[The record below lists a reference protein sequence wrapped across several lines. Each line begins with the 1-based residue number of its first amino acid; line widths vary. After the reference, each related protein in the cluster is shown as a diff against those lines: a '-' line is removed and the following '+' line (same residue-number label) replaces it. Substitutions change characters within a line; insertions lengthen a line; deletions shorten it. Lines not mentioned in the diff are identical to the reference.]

1 MKLQKLT
8 MPSFTRKLLLLI
20 VGIACSA
27 TFTTVQ
33 SAEKTEKKSKA
44 AECAES
50 VKCGNCK
57 LSQDKKNAHK
67 SSSKCDSNK
76 TCAHHAKRS
85 QPKGRPPGPPHAA
98 PGNERKGLPP
108 EAQKFSER
116 IRDFHQ
122 QIGNLYREGKKDE
135 ARKVTDNLRK
145 FIQDHAELAR
155 KMGPPMHGRGPAHHS
170 GHHPPAPKA
179 AGRPGRPESPKT
191 PSEEIERRMRHIL
204 QAAENLEQ
212 AGMEKESKKLR
223 QQAEHMEREL
233 QKHRQQNEGRAH
245 GKKIEREMRELRE
258 LVGQLKKEIDQL
270 KRAQKG
276 R

>member
-1 MKLQKLT
+1 MKLPSYPN
-8 MPSFTRKLLLLI
+8 PSFTSKLLPLI

-27 TFTTVQ
+27 TFTLVQ
-33 SAEKTEKKSKA
+33 AGDKAEKKCKSAKS
-44 AECAES
+44 AECAS
-50 VKCGNCK
+50 CK
-57 LSQDKKNAHK
+57 ASQDKKDGHK
-67 SSSKCDSNK
+67 SSSKCDSDK
-76 TCAHHAKRS
+76 TRDHHAKRD

-98 PGNERKGLPP
+98 GNERKNLPP

-122 QIGNLYREGKKDE
+122 QIGSLYREGKRDE
-135 ARKVTDNLRK
+135 AREVTGNLRE

-155 KMGPPMHGRGPAHHS
+155 KMGPPMHGRGPIPHP

-191 PSEEIERRMRHIL
+191 PVEEIERRLHHIL

-233 QKHRQQNEGRAH
+233 QKHRQQNEGRSH
-245 GKKIEREMRELRE
+245 GEKIEREMNELRE
-258 LVGQLKKEIDQL
+258 LVGQLKKEIEQL